1 MARWTID
8 DVNIVDGTGS
18 LPFRGRVT
26 VDGDRICGVEKIS
39 DRADADLTVTP
50 GFIDM
55 HSHSDLPLYVDGR
68 AVSKVSQGITTEV
81 IGQCGISGAPL
92 YGHMVDEIG
101 RYFDRHG
108 LDIKYRTMDEYLS
121 GLDRRVAVNVVALIG
136 HGTMR
141 RGIRGEGS
149 EPSTPDEI
157 QRMQEAVDESMK
169 AGARGLSTGL
179 IYAPGCYTPTE
190 EVIAITKA
198 IRPYQGL
205 YFTHLR
211 NEGDRLVEAVEE
223 AIRIVQEAGVGL
235 QLSHHKAMGPHN
247 WGKTHVTLSEVTDVI
262 EGGLDVYLDQYPYE
276 ASATDL
282 SALLPD
288 WALDGGK
295 ARALERLQDAE
306 ARRRIVEE
314 IDPKETRFGWHRT
327 HVGTVSNPIH
337 KSLEGR
343 SLQAIA
349 DQWQVAPMDALI
361 KILAENQMRVSM
373 IRFGMGMEDIERVF
387 RFPRTLIG
395 TDGGA
400 VAPDGPLSGGHPHP
414 RSYGTFPRVL
424 RDFVVDK
431 QWISLAEAIYRMT
444 GMAAERLNLLDRGKL
459 QPGYYA
465 DLVVMNLDEVRDCAT
480 FDNPHQPAS
489 GFEAVYTNGV
499 KVWDGKASTGLMPGG
514 AIRFGR

>member
-1 MARWTID
+1 MARWTLD
-8 DVNIVDGTGS
+8 NVNIIDGTGAP
-18 LPFRGRVT
+18 PFRGRV
-26 VDGDRICGVEKIS
+26 VIEGDRIAEVERLS
-39 DRADADLTVTP
+39 GSADADLTLTP

-55 HSHSDLPLYVDGR
+55 HSHSDLLLYVDGR

-92 YGHMVDEIG
+92 YGHMVDEVG
-101 RYFDRHG
+101 GYYHRHG
-108 LDIKYRTMDEYLS
+108 MDLPYQTMEEYLT
-121 GLDRRVAVNVVALIG
+121 GLEGRVAVNVIALIG

-149 EPSTPDEI
+149 EPSTAEDL
-157 QRMQEAVDESMK
+157 QRMQRAVTESIE

-179 IYAPGCYTPTE
+179 IYAPGCYTPTD
-190 EVIAITKA
+190 EVIAITRS
-198 IRPYQGL
+198 IQPFGGL

-211 NEGDRLVEAVEE
+211 HEGDRLVEAVRE
-223 AIRIVQEAGVGL
+223 AIQIVREAGVGL

-247 WGKTHVTLSEVTDVI
+247 WGKTRVTLDDVTRAI
-262 EGGLDVYLDQYPYE
+262 EAGLDVWTDQYPYE

-295 ARALERLQDAE
+295 PQALERLRNPGL
-306 ARRRIVEE
+306 RRRIIAE

-327 HVGTVSNPIH
+327 HVGTVSNAAYRA
-337 KSLEGR
+337 LEGQ

-349 DQWQVAPMDALI
+349 DQWHIPPMEAL
-361 KILAENQMRVSM
+361 LRVLEENQMRVSM
-373 IRFGMGMEDIERVF
+373 IRFGMGLEDIERVF

-424 RDFVVDK
+424 RDFVLDK
-431 QWISLAEAIYRMT
+431 QWVSLEEAIHRMT
-444 GMAAERLNLLDRGKL
+444 GLAAERLGLSQRGTL
-459 QPGYYA
+459 QAGSFA
-465 DLVVMNLDEVRDCAT
+465 DMVVMDLSQVRDRAT
-480 FDNPHQPAS
+480 FDDPHQPAA
-489 GFEAVYTNGV
+489 GFTAVYTNGV
-499 KVWDGKASTGLMPGG
+499 QVWDGSASTGAMPGVP
-514 AIRFGR
+514 IRFGA